1 MALVPF
7 PNKAAKPAAT
17 DDEPDWD
24 DHDPEQ
30 DTAGGKMS
38 FLDHLDELRRRLI
51 VSIVAVGVAFVF
63 TFIYVNDILLFILLP
78 MEQMAGH
85 TLSYIDPTEGFI
97 LKVKIALMAGLI
109 VASPV
114 VFTQVWL
121 FIAPGLYSHE
131 KKLAVPFV
139 LMSTFFFVGGAVFC
153 HYVVF
158 PVVWMF
164 LAEQTLTFIDPV
176 TKASRQILA
185 FEPRVEP
192 AFSLYLR
199 LILAMGLTFELPTIV
214 LFLARM
220 GLVTPRFLIR
230 NIKYAVMII
239 MVAAAVLSP
248 DGGGVG
254 MVVMGGP
261 VVGLYILSIGLA
273 WLFGKKRTKLD
284 EETE

>member
-7 PNKAAKPAAT
+7 PNKSAKPAT
-17 DDEPDWD
+17 EELEPDWD
-24 DHDPEQ
+24 DHEPES
-30 DTAGGKMS
+30 DAGGKMS

-51 VSIVAVGVAFVF
+51 TSLIAVAVAFVF
-63 TFIYVNDILLFILLP
+63 TFIYVDELLLFILLP
-78 MEQMAGH
+78 MQEMAGQ
-85 TLSYIDPTEGFI
+85 TLSYIDPTEGFV
-97 LKVKIALMAGLI
+97 LKIKVALMAGLI
-109 VASPV
+109 IASPV

-121 FIAPGLYSHE
+121 FISPGLYAKE
-131 KKLAVPFV
+131 KKLAVPFI
-139 LMSTFFFVGGAVFC
+139 LMTTVFFVAGAVFS
-153 HYVVF
+153 HYIVF
-158 PVVWMF
+158 RVVWEF
-164 LAEQTLTFIDPV
+164 LAAQTLTVTDPV
-176 TKASRQILA
+176 TNVATKILT

-199 LILAMGLTFELPTIV
+199 LILAMGLVFELPTVV
-214 LFLARM
+214 LLLSRI

-261 VVGLYILSIGLA
+261 VVLLYIFSIGLA
-273 WLFGKKRTKLD
+273 WAFGKKRQKP
-284 EETE
+284 EEEPA